1 MLSKIKDFILDD
13 EFRLVL
19 LEDRVLI
26 VNFKKILYLEDKRVS
41 ILTSYGK
48 IVLCGTGFLLSKLLD
63 KEVLIGGNIERIDIY
78 YE

>member
-41 ILTSYGK
+41 ILTSYVK
-48 IVLCGTGFLLSKLLD
+48 IVLCVTGFLLSKLLD